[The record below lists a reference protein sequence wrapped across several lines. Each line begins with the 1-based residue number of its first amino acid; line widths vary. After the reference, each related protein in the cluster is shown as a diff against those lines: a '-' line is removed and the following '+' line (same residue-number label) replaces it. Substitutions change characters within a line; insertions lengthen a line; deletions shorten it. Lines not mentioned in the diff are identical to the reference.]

1 MQTFLPYADA
11 QRSALVLDAARLGK
25 QRSETMII
33 WKTLTGA
40 YAKEG
45 KKGWPNHPAT
55 RMWEGHTD
63 FLARYGLA
71 MCAEWNRRGFADG
84 GTLAWFADRVNWTV
98 EETRP
103 PWWGDA
109 DFHRSHRS
117 NLLRKLP
124 TYYRTYWSNERDDL
138 PYVWPVRNP

>member
-40 YAKEG
+40 YAKE
-45 KKGWPNHPAT
+45 
-55 RMWEGHTD
+55 
-63 FLARYGLA
+63 RYGLA

-84 GTLAWFADRVNWTV
+84 GTLAWFADRVNWTI